1 MTANPD
7 TRHEHEHYIAIWSKA
22 IDTQM
27 HFNDLSVKSRQLGLT
42 FVVAALGVAIVLLTR
57 GEDFALKIPLCG
69 YVFQLHVSVLL
80 FLAAVMALQAVK
92 ILDLNVYH
100 KMLRGAVAFGEDF
113 EERFMKQIFD
123 LDKGMTQA
131 ISHTSRYKDGEISA
145 PTAERPSQYT
155 GEKLYTAET
164 KIRGFYKWTTLS
176 ILIGAVFLLL
186 VTNLA
191 NWENMN
197 HAAGSRNMTNQTSS
211 IVAYN

>member
-1 MTANPD
+1 MTDNPD
-7 TRHEHEHYIAIWSKA
+7 TGREHEYYIAIWSKA

-42 FVVAALGVAIVLLTR
+42 FVVAALGVAIVLVTR
-57 GEDFALKIPLCG
+57 GEDFALKVPLCG
-69 YVFQLHVSVLL
+69 YVFQLHVSILL
-80 FLAAVMALQAVK
+80 FLAAVVALQAVK

-123 LDKGMTQA
+123 LERGMTQA
-131 ISHTSRYKDGEISA
+131 ISHASRYNDGETSQ
-145 PTAERPSQYT
+145 PTTAE
-155 GEKLYTAET
+155 A
-164 KIRGFYKWTTLS
+164 KIKIFYKWTTWS
-176 ILIGAVFLLL
+176 ILLGAVLLLL

-197 HAAGSRNMTNQTSS
+197 DVAETKYHETNLAV
-211 IVAYN
+211 IMAYA